1 MSTKRLEKL
10 SKLRKHPD
18 NPRLIKGDKYKL
30 LINSIIEDPDF
41 LEKRPLIV
49 NKDLVVIGGNMR
61 LEACRELGWKETW
74 IDETDWT
81 EEKQRRFLIK
91 DNSNFGEWDNDVLAN
106 EWEQNDLNNWGLD
119 LPPIFDDK
127 EDKYTAK
134 VETPSYDPK
143 NEKPLLNQLVDTQ
156 KTENLIVKINKAN
169 ISKPEKEF
177 LIMAAQRHQIFNYSK
192 IADYYSQSNKNMQEL
207 MEDSALIIIDFDK
220 AIEDGYV
227 EFTEVIKDI
236 FNKEYD

>member
-1 MSTKRLEKL
+1 M
-10 SKLRKHPD
+10 
-18 NPRLIKGDKYKL
+18 
-30 LINSIIEDPDF
+30 
-41 LEKRPLIV
+41 
-49 NKDLVVIGGNMR
+49 
-61 LEACRELGWKETW
+61 
-74 IDETDWT
+74 
-81 EEKQRRFLIK
+81 
-91 DNSNFGEWDNDVLAN
+91 
-106 EWEQNDLNNWGLD
+106 
-119 LPPIFDDK
+119 PPIFDDK